1 MPHIFHIR
9 YGSRDKD
16 WGAWIC
22 KILNVP
28 KIHPW
33 APCQQTSIL
42 LLIFSVNQ
50 QVIPGQKEKRMCF
63 IPQHWADSTNLSTQY
78 LWSVLMHC
86 GGAEA
91 EANAT
96 FLKRSVTTEEKHIL
110 FTFIHQSSLVLSSQ
124 QLRIKQ
130 LAIARLALWI
140 WTNRSPSWPLDKCW
154 NFTVLINSHFPT
166 CILPVRRVKIGS
178 NNQVLAER
186 CQ

>member
-1 MPHIFHIR
+1 MSHTFHTR
-9 YGSRDKD
+9 YGVRDKG

-22 KILNVP
+22 KILDVP
-28 KIHPW
+28 KIHPQ
-33 APCQQTSIL
+33 APCQQTTIL
-42 LLIFSVNQ
+42 LLIFSVSQ
-50 QVIPGQKEKRMCF
+50 QVIPGQKEKEC
-63 IPQHWADSTNLSTQY
+63 ALCLSFELTAPTSAHRI
-78 LWSVLMHC
+78 WSVWMHR

-110 FTFIHQSSLVLSSQ
+110 FTLTHQSSLVPSSQ

-140 WTNRSPSWPLDKCW
+140 WTHRSPSWPLDKRC
-154 NFTVLINSHFPT
+154 NFTVLINFYFPT

-178 NNQVLAER
+178 SNQVLAER